1 MGKIIQQ
8 GKRKIYLNKKLI
20 GIPLAVFRQEG
31 TNRLKLEVLENEY
44 TEFDLTNKKLA
55 LYGKRE
61 VDDKRIEQIKNYE
74 VSGNTVVFDLMPHFS
89 EKVGRVYMQLDIR
102 DDEGF
107 YTTSSFYIDIEEHLL
122 NKEIIEREGALQT
135 IEEIIHQEE
144 VRQENEVAREQS
156 ETARK
161 SSEDSRETAE
171 NTRIENEKARDS
183 QETAR
188 QEAELIRETQEAKR
202 QENESLREEI
212 FNQNEIDRESIFN
225 NAQQTRDS
233 EFTNSQN
240 YRKEIFNL
248 SEQDREN
255 TFNRTEEERQNTYNT
270 NENAR
275 QSNELERQ
283 KSEEMRIGNDSE
295 RSKAETI
302 RQQNEVDRDN
312 RFTEIET
319 KGKELIQNMQ
329 ETIDGTISEE
339 VIEARGGKA
348 KLGLRLDDME
358 TQSVENASSIE
369 GILQELLKCIKS
381 DGSVAMTGNLK
392 VVAIERTATGATNE
406 LGLKTT
412 TGETIYFGKTEKM
425 ENNAFR
431 LSSTCKGKVDL
442 GASTFP
448 WKDVWVGS
456 YANSENGYCKLTNG
470 LILQWGKASIEA
482 GYSSGAG
489 YFPIAFPEKCFFVV
503 ANPWITQGHNY
514 SISSPLGLLIKDNTH
529 FTSQTWEVNNG
540 KVEYT
545 WFAIGY

>member
-358 TQSVENASSIE
+358 TQSVENTNSIE
-369 GILQELLKCIKS
+369 NILQELLNCIKK
-381 DGSVAMTGNLK
+381 DGSIPFETGQDKGIKIGENIDIVEVNNNIYIRNKSNPNDFKILQLTHDGFLLPAGNLQ
-392 VVAIERTATGATNE
+392 IGSGNYR
-406 LGLKTT
+406 
-412 TGETIYFGKTEKM
+412 
-425 ENNAFR
+425 FR
-431 LSSTCKGKVDL
+431 KI
-442 GASTFP
+442 
-448 WKDVWVGS
+448 WVGS
-456 YANSENGYCKLTNG
+456 ESNLVERGFVTLTNDWVLIFGAVDNAPGQEAARFEFPMRVERFFHTSLTGQWMHDHNHYWTLGMTDYQTYIEVIKHNNIGVSDQCNIMLLCKL
-470 LILQWGKASIEA
+470 
-482 GYSSGAG
+482 
-489 YFPIAFPEKCFFVV
+489 
-503 ANPWITQGHNY
+503 
-514 SISSPLGLLIKDNTH
+514 
-529 FTSQTWEVNNG
+529 
-540 KVEYT
+540 
-545 WFAIGY
+545 